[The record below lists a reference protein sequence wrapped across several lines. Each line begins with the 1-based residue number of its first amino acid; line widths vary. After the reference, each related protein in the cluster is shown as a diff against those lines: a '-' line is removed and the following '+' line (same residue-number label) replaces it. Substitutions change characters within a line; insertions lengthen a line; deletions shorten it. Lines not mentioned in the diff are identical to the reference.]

1 MAKIIDPD
9 LLNQGTEVQFLT
21 GSLLIKLNQA
31 GNLSSD
37 GVSLQTLYSFIKEE
51 WRTDNNL
58 IKYPFPILSITSEQ
72 FEFINGWNLS
82 GSLADPGASQ
92 YLVRDG
98 GWAVID
104 PGTGS
109 PEEQW
114 MNITSLGA
122 FNNSATDQAYYYQG
136 VGGVTSSI
144 QLPGEVNQ
152 GIQIFSSGSTNFN
165 YTGSFKIYLR
175 EQGKTYGFYDLL
187 EEQNLAE
194 VTYRKYALPL
204 TNGVDLKITTADS
217 TIASTAP
224 YTGMSITYYTSSQAV
239 TIGGTPY
246 NFKVIINGNNGTA
259 EQIYEF
265 VQYQLRRNANI
276 DAGTNIVGGVQGNIA
291 EELLQFVGDTL
302 RTKRQ
307 NDVGGTGSGGVYIT
321 NFQSADTNRLEFI
334 DNTGATRTFPFVAAG
349 TLNFNPNLVADTN
362 AIYKVFFTN
371 DDAGDNTGRDFGTSA
386 AIIINNNSGAPI
398 TGSVG
403 GQSTRPFD
411 YDYDGNIQRGSAS
424 SGSNAPYT
432 AVAIG
437 LGSAQYVVTTGNIV
451 RSTTNA
457 INFVSNQ
464 ERNYLNPA

>member
-1 MAKIIDPD
+1 MPKIVDPD
-9 LLNQGTEVQFLT
+9 LLAQGVEVDFLT
-21 GSLLIKLNQA
+21 GSLLIRLNYA
-31 GNLSSD
+31 GDLNGD

-82 GSLADPGASQ
+82 GSVSDISASQ
-92 YLVRDG
+92 YLLRDG
-98 GWAVID
+98 GWAVVD
-104 PGTGS
+104 PATGNTT
-109 PEEQW
+109 EQW

-122 FNNSATDQAYYYQG
+122 FNNSATDQAYFYQG

-152 GIQIFSSGSTNFN
+152 GIKIFQSQSFD
-165 YTGSFKIYLR
+165 YTDFFKIYLR
-175 EQGKTYGFYDLL
+175 EPGKTYGFYDLL
-187 EEQNLAE
+187 TEQNLSD

-204 TNGVDLKITTADS
+204 TNGTDLKITANDA
-217 TIASTAP
+217 TIASTSP
-224 YTGMSITYYTSSQAV
+224 YTGMSIRYYTSSQAV
-239 TIGGTPY
+239 SIGGTNY

-276 DAGTNIVGGVQGNIA
+276 DAQGNIAGGVQGNIA
-291 EELLQFVGDTL
+291 EELLEFIGDTL

-307 NDVGGTGSGGVYIT
+307 TDVGGTGFGGVYIT
-321 NFQSADTNRLEFI
+321 NFQSADTNRLEFV
-334 DNTGATRTFPFVAAG
+334 DNGGTIRTFPFVAAG
-349 TLNFNPNLVADTN
+349 NLTFNSFLTSDSN

-371 DDAGDNTGRDFGTSA
+371 DDSGDNTGRDFGTA
-386 AIIINNNSGAPI
+386 NAIVINDNSGSPI
-398 TGSVG
+398 TGSVAG
-403 GQSTRPFD
+403 SGSIPFD
-411 YDYDGNIQRGSAS
+411 YDYDNNIQRGNSS
-424 SGSNAPYT
+424 SGSIVPYT
-432 AVAIG
+432 AVALG
-437 LGSAQYVVTTGNIV
+437 LSSAQYVVTTGNII

-457 INFVSNQ
+457 INFLANQ